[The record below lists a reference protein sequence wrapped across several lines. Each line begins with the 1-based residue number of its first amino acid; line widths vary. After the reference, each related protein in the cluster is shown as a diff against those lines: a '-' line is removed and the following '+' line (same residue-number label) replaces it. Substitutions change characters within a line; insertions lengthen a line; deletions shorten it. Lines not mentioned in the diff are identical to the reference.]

1 VKKVIKILDKTLDT
15 AVMLVCVLLLLIG
28 VYSVADNL
36 YVYSNASDRGILEY
50 KPDLDLTLTES
61 PEVQI
66 SANQAAWLCIYDTNI
81 DYPVMQGADNIE
93 YLNTDPYGE
102 FSLGGSIFLDY
113 RCSSDL
119 SDEYSLIYGHHME
132 HGVMFGS
139 LDDFADR
146 AFFDAHREGRIVT
159 KDKKYDI
166 ELFAVASAMATDKT
180 LFSPIGRT
188 GTQITEYLREH
199 SIIYDQPEAGLP
211 IIALSTCSGDTLM
224 SRLLVFG
231 VLKPQ

>member
-1 VKKVIKILDKTLDT
+1 MKKVIKILDKLLDT
-15 AVMLVCVLLLLIG
+15 AVILVCVLLLLIG
-28 VYSVADNL
+28 IYSIADNL
-36 YVYSNASDRGILEY
+36 YVYGAASDKGILEY
-50 KPDLDLTLTES
+50 KPDLELTLEES
-61 PEVQI
+61 PETQI
-66 SANQAAWLCIYDTNI
+66 SENQTAWLCIYDTNI
-81 DYPVMQGADNIE
+81 DYPIMQGKDNFE
-93 YLNTDPYGE
+93 YLNTDPRGE

-119 SDEYSLIYGHHME
+119 SDAYSLIYGHHME

-166 ELFAVASAMATDKT
+166 ELFAVASALATDKT
-180 LFSPIGRT
+180 LFSPNGRT
-188 GTQITEYLREH
+188 GMQITEYL
-199 SIIYDQPEAGLP
+199 SNNSMIYIQPEADLP
-211 IIALSTCSGDTLM
+211 IIALSTCSGDTVM

-231 VLKPQ
+231 VLRES